1 MAGKI
6 RLGIGVGDLALDQ
19 WRSLTDRV
27 GSIPVEAEVLGLPR
41 TTDHAEVL
49 LDRVQR
55 GANHGVL
62 IPTRYVP
69 IDLPEGVAIKAIGPR
84 LTPLSAFLS
93 YDGIILDEFEQGAVI
108 GVEGPLQAAQLLQ
121 YRPELTVVVVPG
133 AISDRLRRLDDEEI
147 DALVVPAAYAE
158 WVGIQ
163 DRVSE
168 ILPTDV
174 MMPVAGQGSLSL
186 LGPVDDDRLAPL
198 AEKLDDRLAHREV
211 TTERATVRH
220 IRADGR
226 HLHAAVLMRQ
236 EGETMLLAATI
247 VDAGGR
253 HRVSQEIEGT
263 RDDLDDMARAM
274 GEDLLRRWNELFEV

>member
-1 MAGKI
+1 MAGEI
-6 RLGIGVGDLALDQ
+6 RLGIGMGDLALDQ
-19 WRSLTDRV
+19 WKSLHERV
-27 GSIPVEAEVLGLPR
+27 GAVPVEVEVLGLPR
-41 TTDHAEVL
+41 STDHAEVL
-49 LDRVQR
+49 LDRLAREV
-55 GANHGVL
+55 NHGVL

-69 IDLPEGVAIKAIGPR
+69 IELPEGIEIKAIGPR

-93 YDGIILDEFEQGAVI
+93 YDGIILDEFERGAVI
-108 GVEGPLQAAQLLQ
+108 GVEGPLQAAQLLH
-121 YRPELTVVVVPG
+121 YSPELTVVVVPG

-168 ILPTDV
+168 VLPTDV

-186 LGPVDDDRLAPL
+186 LGRTGDDTLSDLADALGDRLAL
-198 AEKLDDRLAHREV
+198 REV
-211 TTERATVRH
+211 TTERATVREV
-220 IRADGR
+220 RADGR
-226 HLHAAVLMRQ
+226 NLHVATLMRQ
-236 EGETMLLAATI
+236 EGEMFLLAATI
-247 VDAGGR
+247 IDAGGR

-274 GEDLLRRWNELFEV
+274 GEDLLRRWNEQFEV